1 MPDENPRSLIGL
13 ILAVIGG
20 IAVLGAL
27 GMWLMPGTMM
37 SGPMMGGGGL
47 IGLLILVAL
56 VALVVMLVRQR
67 RA

>member
-1 MPDENPRSLIGL
+1 MADGNRTNLIVL

-27 GMWLMPGTMM
+27 GMWLTHGTMM
-37 SGPMMGGGGL
+37 TGPMMGGGGA
-47 IGLLILVAL
+47 IGFLILVAL
-56 VALVVMLVRQR
+56 VALVVVLVRQC